1 MSLQLLKAAACPE
14 KTLERGGDHVTFCL
28 IEAPQPPA
36 GFFRRRGG
44 KAKRLV
50 QDLKGHFVKR
60 SCITPSIRPSSLW
73 APSLAAL

>member
-1 MSLQLLKAAACPE
+1 MFSL
-14 KTLERGGDHVTFCL
+14 
-28 IEAPQPPA
+28 EAPPPSVN
-36 GFFRRRGG
+36 FFSRRGS

-60 SCITPSIRPSSLW
+60 SCITPSVCPPLR